1 MDFNMN
7 VKVLPRCDFEK
18 TARDNKTIYVV
29 KDDKS
34 VFIGKDPHR
43 FFFAEDGKLAVDNSN
58 KK

>member
-1 MDFNMN
+1 MN

-18 TARDNKTIYVV
+18 MHRDNKTIYVV

-43 FFFAEDGKLAVDNSN
+43 FLLAEDGKLAVDNS
-58 KK
+58 KKR